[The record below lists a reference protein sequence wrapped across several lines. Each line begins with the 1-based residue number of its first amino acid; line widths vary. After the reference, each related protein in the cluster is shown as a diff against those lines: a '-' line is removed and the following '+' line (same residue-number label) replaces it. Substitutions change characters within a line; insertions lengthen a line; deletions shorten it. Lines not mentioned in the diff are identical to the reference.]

1 MVLPRWWWYE
11 VSATERSMEVIVVVV
26 VGSGPVVGGV
36 DVETALAT
44 ISGSSS
50 ADFQTPT
57 ATDFQELCTEIEDS
71 TCGPSLDRGNKTTD
85 TSHLVLD
92 RTHLRGTLNS
102 LWTCIVNCQRGFIHR
117 LGLDCHF
124 AKESAPLHS

>member
-1 MVLPRWWWYE
+1 
-11 VSATERSMEVIVVVV
+11 MEVIVVVV
-26 VGSGPVVGGV
+26 VGSDPVIGGV

-92 RTHLRGTLNS
+92 RTHLRDNS
-102 LWTCIVNCQRGFIHR
+102 QLALDLHR
-117 LGLDCHF
+117 ELSTRVHP
-124 AKESAPLHS
+124 SARA